1 MIDSVAV
8 RRANIVDQMNR
19 IIADVQRSQQ
29 ESRPLDRYEVQEAM
43 EDMARAISFLLQEVV

>member
-8 RRANIVDQMNR
+8 RRVNIVDQMDR
-19 IIADVQRSQQ
+19 IIADIQRSHQ